1 MKPMNIMNKLNES
14 VNGDNTCVLCG
25 KQIKGWGNDAWPL
38 ADGYC
43 CDKCNNEKVIPAR
56 IAQAYRSNE
65 DNLKEEN
72 RYGKTED
79 NDPVLDKTIKVYD
92 INDFVDKEIN
102 TEEGRNYKAFNYP
115 NGAAIIVTSEG
126 NGAILDYEAVGVSF
140 NSTSDTIY
148 LNLCEKDTDD
158 GNGNMSVAIMPSAR
172 VKVTIDDLLK
182 SPSKEMKARDF
193 FKKYNY
199 NDRCDRNFDEIKH
212 YLTEGDKYSYITYAN
227 NPEKIGAEY
236 EYNSMANTEVIEMLY
251 ELKTYFTQ
259 AEQDAKEIIA
269 TATFDPGVSDS
280 DVEMCK
286 FCAEKAQEM
295 IDKMNSTWE

>member
-1 MKPMNIMNKLNES
+1 
-14 VNGDNTCVLCG
+14 
-25 KQIKGWGNDAWPL
+25 
-38 ADGYC
+38 
-43 CDKCNNEKVIPAR
+43 
-56 IAQAYRSNE
+56 
-65 DNLKEEN
+65 
-72 RYGKTED
+72 
-79 NDPVLDKTIKVYD
+79 
-92 INDFVDKEIN
+92 
-102 TEEGRNYKAFNYP
+102 
-115 NGAAIIVTSEG
+115 
-126 NGAILDYEAVGVSF
+126 
-140 NSTSDTIY
+140 
-148 LNLCEKDTDD
+148 
-158 GNGNMSVAIMPSAR
+158 MSA
-172 VKVTIDDLLK
+172 
-182 SPSKEMKARDF
+182 
-193 FKKYNY
+193 KYNY